1 MTLVVN
7 NANVEVKGAVQ
18 VGVNINGLSVEQ
30 AKTPAGKTALTNSIA
45 DAAKV
50 QPSQVSIT
58 SITAVS
64 NRRMRMLS
72 AQINVVF
79 TIVLADLAQANL
91 LETSIRTNTT
101 ALAVAMVSSL
111 RAANPTN
118 FAAVVIGVTQTSSGV
133 TVVAVQPA
141 AKSRG
146 LSVGAIVGNVI
157 GVVGTIVLLAVT
169 IVIAKPCGKLKKP
182 KRKTGTVVPHD
193 SIALVR
199 A

>member
-1 MTLVVN
+1 MTLVAN
-7 NANVEVKGAVQ
+7 NPNVEVKGAVQ

-30 AKTPAGKTALTNSIA
+30 AETPAGKTALTNSIA

-79 TIVLADLAQANL
+79 TIVLANLAQANL

-111 RAANPTN
+111 RAANPTT

-133 TVVAVQPA
+133 TVVAVQPV
-141 AKSRG
+141 AKSSG
-146 LSVGAIVGNVI
+146 LSAGAIVGIVI
-157 GVVGTIVLLAVT
+157 GVIGAVVLLAVAM
-169 IVIAKPCGKLKKP
+169 VIAKRRGMLKMP
-182 KRKTGTVVPHD
+182 RRKTGTVVPHD
-193 SIALVR
+193 SSAPLQ